1 MPNHKNEREK
11 MVEMED
17 VIIGAF
23 AFAGIATF
31 ILYILTN
38 PGGAIPFNLQEVAI
52 GFFAVFALSKIAFLS
67 SF

>member
-1 MPNHKNEREK
+1 

-23 AFAGIATF
+23 AFAGIATLV
-31 ILYILTN
+31 LYMLTTS
-38 PGGAIPFNLQEVAI
+38 GGSVPFNLQEVAV
-52 GFFAVFALSKIAFLS
+52 GSVAVFVFSKVAFLS

>member
-1 MPNHKNEREK
+1 

-23 AFAGIATF
+23 AFAGIATL
-31 ILYILTN
+31 ILYMLTN
-38 PGGAIPFNLQEVAI
+38 PGGSISFNLQEVAV
-52 GFFAVFALSKIAFLS
+52 GSVAVFVFSKVGFLS